1 MKILLTSDGLS
12 TENINKILLDNSD
25 KNWKVAILATN
36 TKTEISNYY
45 INIIKNNF
53 ENIGYK
59 NLEVI
64 DFENY
69 HNYDLSKYNIFYVCG
84 GNTFKILNYAKNVNL
99 KKDIEK
105 LFERNGLYIGV
116 SAGSIIMQEKINTA
130 NEISPDPN
138 EINLKDFTGLSF
150 TNILLTPHYTESGE
164 NEVLKFEEKYNLK
177 VERLTDENAIFIND
191 DEILK
196 I

>member
-84 GNTFKILNYAKNVNL
+84 GNTFKIFQPVFKTS
-99 KKDIEK
+99 K
-105 LFERNGLYIGV
+105 LLGNFARE
-116 SAGSIIMQEKINTA
+116 TA
-130 NEISPDPN
+130 LGI
-138 EINLKDFTGLSF
+138 
-150 TNILLTPHYTESGE
+150 Y
-164 NEVLKFEEKYNLK
+164 
-177 VERLTDENAIFIND
+177 
-191 DEILK
+191 
-196 I
+196 